1 MVEPALSRDAV
12 LALLREHLPVLR
24 ERFGVAEL
32 ALFGS
37 HARDEATAESDI
49 DVLVRFDRKPE
60 TSWGCYAAQS
70 YLADVFGRRVDMVE
84 RHRMRK
90 EYMPWVEV
98 DAIDPANPRP
108 HMPNGSRPKR
118 WDVYIQEMMKYCR
131 DVSEFTADMGYEDYL
146 ADGKTM
152 AAASFG
158 LSQIGE
164 AANKVPKHVRDMH
177 PEVDWGRMIGLRHLI
192 VHAYY
197 EIEFDK
203 LWEIIKIY
211 VPELATRLVPLLA
224 EAQVE
229 AEANGKQ
236 LQDHR

>member
-1 MVEPALSRDAV
+1 MVEPILSRDAA
-12 LALLREHLPVLR
+12 LALLREHLPVLK

-37 HARDEATAESDI
+37 LARDEASADSDI
-49 DVLVRFDRKPE
+49 DILVTFDGEPE

-70 YLADVFGRRVDMVE
+70 YLSDVFGRRVDMVE
-84 RHRMRK
+84 RHRMRR
-90 EYMPWVEV
+90 EYLPWVEADEV
-98 DAIDPANPRP
+98 DPANPRP

-131 DVSEFTADMGYEDYL
+131 DVSEFTADMDYEDYL
-146 ADGKTM
+146 ADEKTM

-177 PEVDWGRMIGLRHLI
+177 PEVNWDRMIGLRHLI

-203 LWEIIKIY
+203 LWEIIQIH
-211 VPELATRLVPLLA
+211 VPELAKRLVPLLA
-224 EAQVE
+224 EAQ
-229 AEANGKQ
+229 AEAQESGK
-236 LQDHR
+236 